1 MNTSLAPSASN
12 VPAVTFGFW
21 ITKIFAN
28 GLGETGASLAMIGV
42 AEMMPRPWQTGAN
55 GHVITSGVFMALIA
69 ALVGAQICLA
79 RFQPWLFWAAIVC
92 ATISGAELADLI
104 NHSLGLGYPGASLLL
119 LVTVLSSLFLWH
131 RSGENLFLNSVVKPK
146 VLIFYW
152 VTIILSQTLGTA
164 LGDWLASLGPGYS
177 GGAVV
182 FGASCA
188 LLAALYFW
196 TKLSRLA
203 LFWAAF
209 ILTRPLGES
218 LGDFLYRPISQ
229 GGLQFSRPL
238 SFGMLAVVVIALVL
252 IVPQRRRQIPQ
263 SD

>member
-1 MNTSLAPSASN
+1 MNTSLEPSASK

-28 GLGETGASLAMIGV
+28 GVGETDASLSMIWV
-42 AEMMPRPWQTGAN
+42 AEMMPSPWQTGAN
-55 GHVITSGVFMALIA
+55 GHVIVTGVFLAIIA
-69 ALVGAQICLA
+69 ALVWAQICLT

-92 ATISGAELADLI
+92 ATITGAELADLI
-104 NHSLGLGYPGASLLL
+104 NHSLGIGYPGASLLL
-119 LVTVLSSLFLWH
+119 LASVLSSLFLWH
-131 RSGENLFLNSVVKPK
+131 RSGEKLSLNAIVKPK
-146 VLIFYW
+146 ALIFYW

-164 LGDWLASLGPGYS
+164 LGDWIASIGPGYS

-203 LFWAAF
+203 LCWAAF

-238 SFGMLAVVVIALVL
+238 SFGILAVVVIALVL
-252 IVPQRRRQIPQ
+252 IEPQRRRQIPE